1 MRQKLAQQT
10 FTNNDFLGQGWSF
23 PPTFS
28 IQSKSVELTAKE
40 DDIQKSLEIL
50 LTTTVG
56 ERVMEPKY
64 GCNMGNLV
72 FEPLN
77 TTIKTLM
84 ADMIKTA
91 ILYFE
96 PRIDAKNITLD
107 TTSETEGVV
116 LVVVD
121 YVVRSTNSRFNF
133 VHPYYIDE
141 GTELQILT
149 TNTQVG

>member
-1 MRQKLAQQT
+1 LAQQT

-28 IQSKSVELTAKE
+28 LQSKSVELTAKE

-64 GCNMGNLV
+64 GCNMVGFL
-72 FEPLN
+72 FESLN
-77 TTIKTLM
+77 TTTVTLM
-84 ADMIKTA
+84 TDMIKTA

-96 PRIDAKNITLD
+96 PRIDAKNISLD
-107 TTSETEGVV
+107 TSSELQGVV
-116 LVVVD
+116 LIEID

-133 VHPYYIDE
+133 VYPYYIDE
-141 GTELQILT
+141 GTEIQILT